1 MARVL
6 HSFPSPSPRWN
17 NFLLLM
23 GCAPMDKL
31 NPPSLSFPSCTRGSW
46 RLPFQ
51 MMICQRHLIWYRA
64 SCLKG
69 PQAAVQ
75 IHKAPDSFQR
85 DRLCKRKVVLT
96 CIWRGTAGLNL
107 GSELR
112 KHHPMGCF
120 PGPRSQVPGP
130 RTVLVP
136 KQFFSPANYCPFFMR
151 REFSALICVWPHW
164 EA

>member
-6 HSFPSPSPRWN
+6 HSFPSLSPRWN

-23 GCAPMDKL
+23 GCAPVDKL

-96 CIWRGTAGLNL
+96 CIWRGTAGLDL

-112 KHHPMGCF
+112 KHHPMGWV
-120 PGPRSQVPGP
+120 GAHPGP

-136 KQFFSPANYCPFFMR
+136 KQFFSSANNCPFFMR